1 MPESLRGV
9 ARFGDGSILKGNTWD
24 FNPTG
29 QVFHLFPIGSTEG
42 REVRCDQLKALFFV
56 KTFEGDRERPKLKG
70 FLAAP
75 PETSKGKKVA
85 VLFRDGELE
94 CGYSLTYNPNRSGFF
109 LFPADSASNNIRVF
123 VIAAAAAE
131 IKAGPAADALA
142 ERVLT
147 SQAGAGGKGTAEK
160 PSV

>member
-1 MPESLRGV
+1 MPEALRVV
-9 ARFGDGSILKGNTWD
+9 AHFGDGSVIKGNTWD

-29 QVFHLFPIGSTEG
+29 QLFHLFPIGSTEA
-42 REVRCDQLKALFFV
+42 REVRCDQLKALYFV
-56 KTFEGDRERPKLKG
+56 KTFEGDRERPKLQG

-94 CGYSLTYNPNRSGFF
+94 CGYSLTYNPTRSGFF
-109 LFPADSASNNIRVF
+109 LFPADSGSNNIRVF
-123 VIAAAAAE
+123 VMVASAAE

-142 ERVLT
+142 AQVLAG
-147 SQAGAGGKGTAEK
+147 QAGAAKGPAKK
-160 PSV
+160 PSA

>member
-1 MPESLRGV
+1 MPEALRVV
-9 ARFGDGSILKGNTWD
+9 ARFSDGSILKGNTWD

-29 QVFHLFPIGSTEG
+29 RMFHLFPIGSTEAC
-42 REVRCDQLKALFFV
+42 EVQCDQLKALFFV

-75 PETSKGKKVA
+75 SETSKGKKVA

-109 LFPADSASNNIRVF
+109 LFPADNASNNIRVF
-123 VIAAAAAE
+123 VIVAAAAE

-142 ERVLT
+142 ERVLA
-147 SQAGAGGKGTAEK
+147 S
-160 PSV
+160 

>member
-1 MPESLRGV
+1 MPEALRVV
-9 ARFGDGSILKGNTWD
+9 ARFGDGNVLKGITWD

-29 QVFHLFPIGSTEG
+29 QLFHLFPTDSTEA
-42 REVRCDQLKALFFV
+42 REVRYDQLKALYFV
-56 KTFEGDRERPKLKG
+56 KTFEGDRVRPKHKG

-123 VIAAAAAE
+123 VVAAAAAE

-147 SQAGAGGKGTAEK
+147 SQAGPAKGPTAK
-160 PSV
+160 PST